1 MNPSFNCAQK
11 RRSSGFTL
19 IEISVALGVMATML
33 MGAVPLLRAEQQRAK
48 EAQLKNSLMQI
59 RYALDRYKQ
68 AGDEGR
74 IARAAGSSGYPAS
87 LAVLARGEIV
97 VNSPKQERIYF
108 LRRIPRDPFASA
120 AMERLPPELT
130 WQTRAY
136 SSAPDAPASGADVF
150 DVFSQSTRLGSD
162 GLPYS
167 KW

>member
-1 MNPSFNCAQK
+1 MNRQVIGRS
-11 RRSSGFTL
+11 RRRTRGFTL
-19 IEISVALGVMATML
+19 IEISIALGVMATLL

-48 EAQLKNSLMQI
+48 EVQLKHSLMQI
-59 RYALDRYKQ
+59 RQALDRYKQ

-74 IARAAGSSGYPAS
+74 IARNAGSSGYPAS
-87 LAVLARGEIV
+87 LAVLARGEVV
-97 VNSPKQERIYF
+97 VNSPKPERIYF

-120 AMERLPPELT
+120 ASEQFAPELT

-150 DVFSQSTRLGSD
+150 DVFSQSTRIGSD